1 MMVMR
6 KGKQEQSEG
15 KKRMDGRC
23 ECTGLCHR
31 VLHKTIS
38 FMWALSEEKNMKN
51 KQLKYIVNCQA
62 QLPPD

>member
-1 MMVMR
+1 MEPMR
-6 KGKQEQSEG
+6 SFKELKERPIKSV
-15 KKRMDGRC
+15 KW
-23 ECTGLCHR
+23 H
-31 VLHKTIS
+31 VLAR